1 MDWVWRVCRR
11 VLVPGVTTSGWVD
24 KFNMDGLSAGEWTG
38 SDFVP
43 AEPVVPAA
51 VPAYRDTC
59 PAWLTA
65 MPYAAALVGWRDGAA
80 RFEQWNQ
87 LFTRLFNGL
96 IEPAQ
101 QEVHGWVTAFHGEL
115 ASFVISGYAA
125 HHFEIERMTPL
136 GIEAFTCSL
145 AWVKGENAC
154 DDRILVCAVDRTSD
168 RRVEESLRRELVSDT
183 LTALPNR
190 IGFGEAIETLLER
203 SGLPDDS
210 WVSVLIIDLMRFSR
224 INEALGTMAG
234 DELILAVAARLN
246 ASVGRG
252 VTLARIGGNEFGICQ
267 VAPQGIADVL
277 TLADRVK
284 AAISSPIRLANLE
297 ISINCAIG
305 CSLSRAAESEADELI
320 RQAQTAARNAKK
332 TDRLEIY
339 RAGELGAARQRF
351 MLESRLRD
359 ALASGN
365 LHLQY
370 QPIIELSS
378 ENVIGLEALS
388 RWNDADL
395 GFVSPNDFI
404 PVAEESGLI
413 VQLGRWAVNEALQQL
428 ARWDGHHGDQ
438 VPLKINVNLS
448 PIQMVRDDV
457 TSMVREALRLS
468 GVSGQRLSMEVTESA
483 LVADPDAC
491 RHLLESLKQLEISI
505 AMDDFGTG
513 YSNMSSLQ
521 KLPIDVL
528 KIDRSFVSDMLV
540 DQDKLAIIGAI
551 LSLSKTLGMKTTA
564 EGIEDGEVAAKLCE
578 MGCTYGQGYYFAKP
592 MSADDAYQFWLSR
605 RNSAA

>member
-1 MDWVWRVCRR
+1 
-11 VLVPGVTTSGWVD
+11 
-24 KFNMDGLSAGEWTG
+24 MDGLSARAWTG

-43 AEPVVPAA
+43 TDDVLPAA
-51 VPAYRDTC
+51 IPAPRDAS

-65 MPYAAALVGWRDGAA
+65 MPHAAALVGWSDGAA
-80 RFEQWNQ
+80 RFEHWNAP
-87 LFTRLFNGL
+87 FARLFDAL
-96 IEPAQ
+96 VEPTRQ
-101 QEVHGWVTAFHGEL
+101 DIHDWVAGFHSEL
-115 ASFVISGYAA
+115 ASFVVSGHAV
-125 HHFEIERMTPL
+125 HRFEIERMTPL

-145 AWVKGENAC
+145 AWVKGENSA

-168 RRVEESLRRELVSDT
+168 RRVEESLRRELISDT

-190 IGFGEAIETLLER
+190 VGFGESIETLLER

-246 ASVGRG
+246 ACVGRG
-252 VTLARIGGNEFGICQ
+252 ITLARIGGNEFGICQ
-267 VAPQGIADVL
+267 VTPHGIADVMS
-277 TLADRVK
+277 LADRVK
-284 AAISSPIRLANLE
+284 LAISSPIRLANLE

-305 CSLSRAAESEADELI
+305 CSLSRAADAEADELI

-332 TDRLEIY
+332 TDRLEVY

-359 ALASGN
+359 ALDSGK

-378 ENVIGLEALS
+378 ENVVGLEALA

-428 ARWDGHHGDQ
+428 AQWDAHHGDQ

-457 TSMVREALRLS
+457 ASMVREALRLS
-468 GVSGQRLSMEVTESA
+468 GVKGERLSMEVTESA

-491 RHLLESLKQLEISI
+491 RYLLESLKQLDISI

-513 YSNMSSLQ
+513 YSNMASLQ

-551 LSLSKTLGMKTTA
+551 LSLSKVLGIDATA
-564 EGIEDGEVAAKLCE
+564 EGIEDAEVAAKLCE
-578 MGCTYGQGYYFAKP
+578 MGCTFGQGYYFAKP
-592 MSADDAYQFWLSR
+592 MDADDAYQFWLSR
-605 RNSAA
+605 KNSAA